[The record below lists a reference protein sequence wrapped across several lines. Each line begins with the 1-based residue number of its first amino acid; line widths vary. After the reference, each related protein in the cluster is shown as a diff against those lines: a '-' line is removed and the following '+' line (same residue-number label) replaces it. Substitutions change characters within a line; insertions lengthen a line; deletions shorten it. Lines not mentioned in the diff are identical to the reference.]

1 MDSHSLFIVTYFA
14 SLLFLMGYGIYLYKT
29 EWSYGDSDLLFMAVL
44 AVCPF
49 INVFGAVVFIVFLLA
64 KTIIGFE
71 GLK

>member
-1 MDSHSLFIVTYFA
+1 MQIQYAILTYFI
-14 SLLFLMGYGIYLYKT
+14 SLVFLMGYGIYLYKT
-29 EWSYGDSDLLFMAVL
+29 DWTYGDSDLLFMAVL

-64 KTIIGFE
+64 KAIIGFE

>member
-1 MDSHSLFIVTYFA
+1 MQNQYLILTYFI
-14 SLLFLMGYGIYLYKT
+14 SLVFLMGYGIYLYKT
-29 EWSYGDSDLLFMAVL
+29 DWTYGDSDLLFMTVL

-64 KTIIGFE
+64 KTIIRFE

>member
-1 MDSHSLFIVTYFA
+1 MQNQYLILTYFI
-14 SLLFLMGYGIYLYKT
+14 SLVFLMGYGIYLYKT
-29 EWSYGDSDLLFMAVL
+29 DWSYGDSDLLFMAVL

-64 KTIIGFE
+64 KTIIRFE